1 MKAKNMKNTLRKLS
15 ILAAVTVPLVF
26 SGCTWFNDKPPVSTL
41 ENPTRSRT
49 LGDYEV
55 NGKVLAQQ
63 VCATCHGITGQSDS
77 PMYPKLAGQQKDYIV
92 VQLKDLRDQSRSDK
106 YAIVYMWGMAR
117 NLTDKQI
124 DELADYF
131 SAQTPMY
138 GEANHS
144 TSAQAQLKRGEDIF
158 NNGVPTAGVVA
169 CNGCHGPEGAGMA
182 EIPRIA
188 GQHSD
193 YIVKQLNAFQH
204 PDDKAL
210 MEMGG
215 NTWAPKMYD
224 LHRNLERGAA
234 MNAMVANMSQE
245 DVEAVALYLNT
256 MNR

>member
-1 MKAKNMKNTLRKLS
+1 
-15 ILAAVTVPLVF
+15 
-26 SGCTWFNDKPPVSTL
+26 
-41 ENPTRSRT
+41 
-49 LGDYEV
+49 
-55 NGKVLAQQ
+55 
-63 VCATCHGITGQSDS
+63 
-77 PMYPKLAGQQKDYIV
+77 
-92 VQLKDLRDQSRSDK
+92 LKDLRDHSRSDK

-117 NLTDKQI
+117 ALTDKQM
-124 DELADYF
+124 DELADYY

-158 NNGVPTAGVVA
+158 NNGIPTAGVVA
-169 CNGCHGPEGAGMA
+169 CSGCHGAEGAGMA

-193 YIVKQLNAFQH
+193 YIMKQIHAYQN
-204 PDDKAL
+204 PEDKAL

-234 MNAMVANMSQE
+234 MNAMVANMAPE
-245 DVEAVALYLNT
+245 DVQAVALYLNT